1 MSWTTD
7 ARARS
12 CKMWQSSVL
21 QMGLLWFTEPETDE
35 KRTRKRLFR
44 KNKNKIGRMECR
56 KDE

>member
-1 MSWTTD
+1 
-7 ARARS
+7 
-12 CKMWQSSVL
+12 MWQSSVL